1 MEGFKSQA
9 FSSQN
14 TLIQIEDKSPAGG
27 AAPLTISA
35 MTKAQPAVGTA
46 AVSPET
52 GEVMTISGSDWAS
65 LDGKTFAVEKLT
77 DTTFALVGSN
87 TTGESGAFNPA
98 AAATPSTMLN
108 ICEAK
113 TFTGFDGQSAEID
126 VTTLCSEAKEYL
138 VGLQDFGNFNFT
150 ANLVPGDPGL
160 DECEAAKADGLARWF
175 RVILPQNMGMY
186 VFTGFVRQKTIT
198 GGVGAAV
205 DTSVVLRI
213 SGEPIYVVGT
223 PA

>member
-1 MEGFKSQA
+1 MDGFKSQA

-14 TLIQIEDKSPAGG
+14 TLIQIEDKGAAAPGGG
-27 AAPLTISA
+27 AVISA
-35 MTKAQPAVGTA
+35 MTKASPAVATSTA
-46 AVSPET
+46 APAT
-52 GEVMTISGSDWAS
+52 GEVVTIAGSDWAS
-65 LDGKTFAVEKLT
+65 VDGKSFAVEQLSP
-77 DTTFALVGSN
+77 TTFALIGSN
-87 TTGESGAFNPA
+87 TTGETGVFNIA
-98 AAATPSTMLN
+98 AEASSATMVN

-175 RVILPQNMGMY
+175 RVVLPQNMGMY

-213 SGEPIYVVGT
+213 SGEPIYVVGA
-223 PA
+223 P